1 LTLLRR
7 EKLDVEV
14 MELGSIAMMLLPNVA
29 ADEPLCG
36 VAI

>member
-1 LTLLRR
+1 MLLRR
-7 EKLDVEV
+7 DKL
-14 MELGSIAMMLLPNVA
+14 ELGRIAMMLLPSVA

>member
-7 EKLDVEV
+7 DKLDVEV
-14 MELGSIAMMLLPNVA
+14 TELGSIAMMLLPSVA
-29 ADEPLCG
+29 VDEPLCG